1 MVFRRVNSTHKKCSL
16 IPLCGLLPPYVNFKL
31 SFSLFI
37 LPSPTNLADTRHS
50 FLLPQ
55 VPLPV
60 SLNYSLTPPPPP
72 PPPPGQSNS
81 PPHPQHINKHHWK
94 RTFLEGLTNIK
105 EFFNHDIKVQSTTK
119 VIKNDDKLCMKFST
133 PEV

>member
-37 LPSPTNLADTRHS
+37 PPSLTNLPDTKHS
-50 FLLPQ
+50 FLLLQ

-60 SLNYSLTPPPPP
+60 SLNYSLDPPPD
-72 PPPPGQSNS
+72 QSNS

-94 RTFLEGLTNIK
+94 RTFPEGLTNIK
-105 EFFNHDIKVQSTTK
+105 VFFNHDIKVQSTTK

>member
-37 LPSPTNLADTRHS
+37 PSSPTNMADTRNS

-55 VPLPV
+55 APLPV
-60 SLNYSLTPPPPP
+60 SLDYSLG
-72 PPPPGQSNS
+72 PPGQSNS

-94 RTFLEGLTNIK
+94 RTFPEGLTNIK
-105 EFFNHDIKVQSTTK
+105 VFFNHDIKVQSTTK